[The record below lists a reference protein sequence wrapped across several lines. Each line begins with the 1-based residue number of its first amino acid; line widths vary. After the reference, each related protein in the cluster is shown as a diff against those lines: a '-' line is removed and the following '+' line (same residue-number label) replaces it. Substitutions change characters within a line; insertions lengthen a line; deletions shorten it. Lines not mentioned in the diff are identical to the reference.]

1 MERGKRKTAFF
12 IYLFHISAANTT
24 DIYQFKVSNGNVRT
38 NRYVQRYTPRAQERC
53 K

>member
-12 IYLFHISAANTT
+12 IYLFHISAANAT
-24 DIYQFKVSNGNVRT
+24 DIYQFRVSNGSVRA
-38 NRYVQRYTPRAQERC
+38 NRYVQRYTPGAQERC